1 MKKKLFENN
10 VVPKRKTKAD
20 NVVDPCPRRR
30 AKADNVLAAA
40 AVTILSLLLLE
51 LSPILPAVFSDE
63 GLEVA
68 IQLLSSVE
76 TKISLLVELIV
87 KTGVEEYRKT
97 LIFGCF
103 PELRVWR

>member
-1 MKKKLFENN
+1 MKKKKLFENN

-20 NVVDPCPRRR
+20 NVVVDPCPRRR

-51 LSPILPAVFSDE
+51 LSPILAAVFSSDD
-63 GLEVA
+63 GLEDTM
-68 IQLLSSVE
+68 QLLSSVE

-87 KTGVEEYRKT
+87 KTGVEE
-97 LIFGCF
+97 
-103 PELRVWR
+103 